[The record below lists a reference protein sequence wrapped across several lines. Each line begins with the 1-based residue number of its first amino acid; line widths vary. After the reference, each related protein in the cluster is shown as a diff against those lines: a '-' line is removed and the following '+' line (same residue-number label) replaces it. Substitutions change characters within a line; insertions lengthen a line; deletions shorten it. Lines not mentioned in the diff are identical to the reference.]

1 MLNSYTELMNL
12 GLLRKQRKEQRK
24 STVCE
29 SEEVLGQG
37 SWRVWILTLDL
48 AGTSYMTLPKSPVYT
63 EENVFCAT
71 CL

>member
-1 MLNSYTELMNL
+1 M
-12 GLLRKQRKEQRK
+12 
-24 STVCE
+24 CE

-37 SWRVWILTLDL
+37 SWRVWILALDL